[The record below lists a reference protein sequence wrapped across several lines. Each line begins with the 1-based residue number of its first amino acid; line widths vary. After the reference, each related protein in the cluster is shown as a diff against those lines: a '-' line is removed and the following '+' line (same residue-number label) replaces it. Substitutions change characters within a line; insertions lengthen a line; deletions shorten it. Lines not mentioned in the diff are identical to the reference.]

1 MKAKDIKKFALCL
14 LAAVILTG
22 GTACGNDKNM
32 TNDNG
37 TTSENS
43 ADDKGVAGD
52 AGEALKDGAEDLGDD
67 VRDGMEDAEDSIRD
81 NAENATENRQAGK
94 DSLRNGE
101 YGQHYEIRENNKNC
115 LYSPYNFLTMILYI
129 EIP

>member
-1 MKAKDIKKFALCL
+1 MRLLLLFCIKKDRNVHINSRLKRKGEIDMKAKDIKKFALCL

-43 ADDKGVAGD
+43 ADDNGVAGD

-81 NAENATENRQAGK
+81 NAENATENR
-94 DSLRNGE
+94 
-101 YGQHYEIRENNKNC
+101 
-115 LYSPYNFLTMILYI
+115 
-129 EIP
+129 